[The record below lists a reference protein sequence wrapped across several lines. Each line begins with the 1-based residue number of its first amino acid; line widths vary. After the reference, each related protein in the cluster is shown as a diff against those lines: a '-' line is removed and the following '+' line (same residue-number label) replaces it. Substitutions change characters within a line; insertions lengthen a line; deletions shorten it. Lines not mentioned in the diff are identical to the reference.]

1 MTLQFQDDDKDEI
14 ISSSNNKNT
23 EDNEDTLQ
31 SVDGL
36 LPIDEDRI
44 KPIKSEDESEVESTE
59 NEDDEEG
66 EEPAKVVTKHN
77 FVTSPWSRLGVVGGA
92 FGIGFIAMYALIS
105 PMMGGGS
112 EQTAKKPE
120 PTPTPTSTPLADN
133 NNGELQAKL
142 ALQKQQTDLQ
152 SLNGKE
158 EETKTNTEEETLNNK
173 KQPSEKATPTNKN
186 TTPTKTQASTQT
198 RVTPQEAP
206 TPPRRRVYQEP
217 SPEPVRPRRSAVLA
231 SRIEP
236 ARPIATLPK
245 VTLPV
250 SNNNTTALARPV
262 ANIPS
267 TPRDPIAD
275 IERLRNIGNIG
286 RVEYSNST
294 SSSSN
299 LIASNQVEET
309 SSEESPRR
317 SRRNRRNSEVIIDT
331 STNSSAPQTQ
341 QPNNTG
347 EPEELR
353 PRWEPVSYNKVEFTA
368 ASNPSDKQ
376 LDNENFLAEEAQIIE
391 ERQAQY
397 LVVGSSTKATLVTPL
412 ILTQGATNSN
422 LRFVA
427 RLDEAVLS
435 NTGAVAIPSG
445 TQVAVVI
452 NSVDAGFNIY
462 AEVTAILKDGTE
474 YPVPNGAISILGKG
488 NTPLIARPFKD
499 KGGEVARYDGT
510 LAAVAGI
517 AKIGETINQPDSSTT
532 QNLPLGGTV
541 TSTTGNNRNLTGAFL
556 EGAFGALGQSIS
568 SRTQAANA
576 EIASRP
582 NVWYVPANTKV
593 SILINRSIKLP

>member
-1 MTLQFQDDDKDEI
+1 MKLEFQDDDKNEI
-14 ISSSNNKNT
+14 ISSNNQN
-23 EDNEDTLQ
+23 TLQ

-44 KPIKSEDESEVESTE
+44 KPTESEVELTE

-66 EEPAKVVTKHN
+66 EEPAKVQTKHN
-77 FVTSPWSRLGVVGGA
+77 FVTSPWSRLGVAGGGL
-92 FGIGFIAMYALIS
+92 GIGFIAMYALIS
-105 PMMGGGS
+105 PMMGGGNV
-112 EQTAKKPE
+112 QTAKNPE
-120 PTPTPTSTPLADN
+120 PTPTPTSTPFADD

-158 EETKTNTEEETLNNK
+158 EDTKTNAGEETPNDK

-186 TTPTKTQASTQT
+186 TTPAKTPASTQT
-198 RVTPQEAP
+198 RVTPQQAP
-206 TPPRRRVYQEP
+206 PPPRRSVYRQP
-217 SPEPVRPRRSAVLA
+217 SPEPVIPRRSAVLA

-236 ARPIATLPK
+236 ARAMATLPR
-245 VTLPV
+245 VTLPT
-250 SNNNTTALARPV
+250 NTTTLARPV

-267 TPRDPIAD
+267 TPRDPLAD

-286 RVEYSNST
+286 RVEYGST
-294 SSSSN
+294 GNSSN
-299 LIASNQVEET
+299 LVASNQVEE
-309 SSEESPRR
+309 SSSVESPRR
-317 SRRNRRNSEVIIDT
+317 SRRNRRNSETVIDA
-331 STNSSAPQTQ
+331 STTNTQQIQ

-353 PRWEPVSYNKVEFTA
+353 PRWEAVSHNTVEFTA
-368 ASNPSDKQ
+368 SDKQ
-376 LDNENFLAEEAQIIE
+376 LDNENFLAEEAQILE
-391 ERQAQY
+391 EKQAQY

-427 RLDEAVLS
+427 RLDEPVLS

-445 TQVAVVI
+445 AQVAVAI

-499 KGGEVARYDGT
+499 KGGEVARYDTT

-517 AKIGETINQPDSSTT
+517 AKVGEIINQPDSSTT

-576 EIASRP
+576 EIAARP

>member
-1 MTLQFQDDDKDEI
+1 MTLQFQDDDKDKI
-14 ISSSNNKNT
+14 ITSSNNKKT
-23 EDNEDTLQ
+23 EDSEDTLQ

-44 KPIKSEDESEVESTE
+44 KPTESEVESAE
-59 NEDDEEG
+59 NEDDKEG
-66 EEPAKVVTKHN
+66 EEPAQVVTKHN

-92 FGIGFIAMYALIS
+92 FGIGFIAMYSLIS

-120 PTPTPTSTPLADN
+120 PAPTATPTPFADN

-158 EETKTNTEEETLNNK
+158 EETKTNTEEETLNDK

-186 TTPTKTQASTQT
+186 ITPTKTQTSTQT
-198 RVTPQEAP
+198 RVTPQETS
-206 TPPRRRVYQEP
+206 TPPRRSVYREP

-236 ARPIATLPK
+236 ARAIATLPK

-267 TPRDPIAD
+267 TPRDPLAD

-299 LIASNQVEET
+299 LIASNQVEE
-309 SSEESPRR
+309 SSSLESPRR
-317 SRRNRRNSEVIIDT
+317 SRRNRRNSETVIDASTIDT
-331 STNSSAPQTQ
+331 QQTQ

-353 PRWEPVSYNKVEFTA
+353 PRWEPVSYNKIEFTA

-376 LDNENFLAEEAQIIE
+376 LDNENFLAEEAQILE
-391 ERQAQY
+391 ERQTQY
-397 LVVGSSTKATLVTPL
+397 LVVGSSSKATLVTPL

-427 RLDEAVLS
+427 RLDEPVLS

-510 LAAVAGI
+510 LGAVAGI
-517 AKIGETINQPDSSTT
+517 AKIGEIINQPDSSTT

>member
-23 EDNEDTLQ
+23 EENEDTLQ

-44 KPIKSEDESEVESTE
+44 KPIKSEVESAE
-59 NEDDEEG
+59 NEDDEEGEG

-92 FGIGFIAMYALIS
+92 FGIGFIAMYAVIS

-120 PTPTPTSTPLADN
+120 PTPTPTSTPFAD

-173 KQPSEKATPTNKN
+173 KQPSEKAATTNKN

-198 RVTPQEAP
+198 RVTPQQTP
-206 TPPRRRVYQEP
+206 PPPRRSVYREP
-217 SPEPVRPRRSAVLA
+217 SPEPVRPRRSSVLA

-236 ARPIATLPK
+236 ARAMATLPR

-250 SNNNTTALARPV
+250 SNSNTTALARPV
-262 ANIPS
+262 ANISS
-267 TPRDPIAD
+267 TPRDPLAD

-299 LIASNQVEET
+299 LIASNQVEES

-317 SRRNRRNSEVIIDT
+317 SRRNRRNSEAIIDT
-331 STNSSAPQTQ
+331 STTNSSAPQIQ
-341 QPNNTG
+341 QLNNTG

-376 LDNENFLAEEAQIIE
+376 LDNENFLAEEAQILE

-427 RLDEAVLS
+427 RLDEPVLS
-435 NTGAVAIPSG
+435 NTGTVAIPAG

-517 AKIGETINQPDSSTT
+517 AKIGEIINQPDSSTT

-556 EGAFGALGQSIS
+556 EGAFGALGESIS

-576 EIASRP
+576 EIAARP

>member
-1 MTLQFQDDDKDEI
+1 MKLEFQDEDNNEI
-14 ISSSNNKNT
+14 ISSNNQN
-23 EDNEDTLQ
+23 TLQ

-44 KPIKSEDESEVESTE
+44 KPTESEDELVE

-66 EEPAKVVTKHN
+66 EEPAKVQTKHN
-77 FVTSPWSRLGVVGGA
+77 FVTSPWSRLGVAGGGL
-92 FGIGFIAMYALIS
+92 GIGFIAMYALIS
-105 PMMGGGS
+105 PMMGGGNV
-112 EQTAKKPE
+112 QTAKNPE
-120 PTPTPTSTPLADN
+120 PTPTPTSTPFADD

-158 EETKTNTEEETLNNK
+158 EDTKTNAEEETPNDK

-186 TTPTKTQASTQT
+186 TTPAKTPASTQT
-198 RVTPQEAP
+198 RVTPQQAP
-206 TPPRRRVYQEP
+206 PPPRRSVYREP
-217 SPEPVRPRRSAVLA
+217 SPEPVRPRRSAILA

-236 ARPIATLPK
+236 ARAMATLPR
-245 VTLPV
+245 VTLPT
-250 SNNNTTALARPV
+250 NTATLARPV
-262 ANIPS
+262 AIPS
-267 TPRDPIAD
+267 TPRDPLAD

-286 RVEYSNST
+286 RVEYGST
-294 SSSSN
+294 GSSSN
-299 LIASNQVEET
+299 LVASNQVEES

-317 SRRNRRNSEVIIDT
+317 SRRNRRNSETIIDAAT
-331 STNSSAPQTQ
+331 TNTQQIQ

-353 PRWEPVSYNKVEFTA
+353 PRWEPVSYNTVEFTA
-368 ASNPSDKQ
+368 SDKQ
-376 LDNENFLAEEAQIIE
+376 LENENFLAEEAQILE
-391 ERQAQY
+391 EKQAQY

-427 RLDEAVLS
+427 RLDEPVLS

-445 TQVAVVI
+445 AQVAVAI

-499 KGGEVARYDGT
+499 KGGEVARYDTT

-517 AKIGETINQPDSSTT
+517 AKVGEIINQPDSSTT

-576 EIASRP
+576 EIAARP

>member
-1 MTLQFQDDDKDEI
+1 MTLQFQDNDKDKI
-14 ISSSNNKNT
+14 ISSSNNKKT
-23 EDNEDTLQ
+23 EDSEDTLQ

-36 LPIDEDRI
+36 LPIDEDR
-44 KPIKSEDESEVESTE
+44 KPTESEVESTE

-92 FGIGFIAMYALIS
+92 FGIGFIAMYAVIS
-105 PMMGGGS
+105 PMMSGGS

-120 PTPTPTSTPLADN
+120 PTPTPTSTPFADN

-158 EETKTNTEEETLNNK
+158 EETKTNTEEETLNDK
-173 KQPSEKATPTNKN
+173 KQPSEKATPT
-186 TTPTKTQASTQT
+186 TPAKTPASTQT
-198 RVTPQEAP
+198 RVTPQEATP
-206 TPPRRRVYQEP
+206 PPRRRVYQEP

-236 ARPIATLPK
+236 ARAMATLPR

-267 TPRDPIAD
+267 TPRDPLAD

-286 RVEYSNST
+286 RVEYSSST

-299 LIASNQVEET
+299 LIASNQVEES

-317 SRRNRRNSEVIIDT
+317 SRRNRRNSETVIDT

-353 PRWEPVSYNKVEFTA
+353 PRWEPVSYNKIEFTA

-376 LDNENFLAEEAQIIE
+376 LDNENFLTEEAQIIE

-474 YPVPNGAISILGKG
+474 YPVPNGTISILGKG

-517 AKIGETINQPDSSTT
+517 AKIGEIINQPDSSTT

-576 EIASRP
+576 EIAARP